1 MCLLCCISIMCK
13 RVLVL
18 LQTDTPEDMQ
28 GWIRDIEGKIQDF
41 RGPGKVKV
49 DLNSTYSSDQY
60 Y

>member
-1 MCLLCCISIMCK
+1 MCQ